1 MVLSRSETHFREM
14 ADTLPTLI
22 WVSDAHGLLTFLNQ
36 PWADLTGRTVEELQD
51 DGWVECVHPVD
62 RQRCQ
67 EMFYAAVQARRSFAV
82 EYRVRCF
89 DGNYHWL
96 LDHGVP
102 RMSPAGS
109 YLGHIGSCLDITERK
124 EVEAA
129 LRASE
134 ERYRNVVEA
143 QTDLICRYL
152 PDTTLTFVN
161 DAYCRFFGKT
171 RRALLG
177 SKFLDL
183 LPESAVEAACRHVRS
198 LIETPRVVANEHE
211 VLLPD
216 GNIGWQQWVD
226 HAIFDRHG
234 KIVEFQGIGRD
245 ITERKRAEE
254 AMRESERRY
263 RTIFHSAA
271 VSILEADI
279 SEVKRALARLQADG
293 VTDVRRYLADH
304 PEFVRWA
311 LTSMQILDINETCLK
326 MFGADDR
333 RALMGS
339 LDSIFLPETRQVLS
353 EELVALADGRS
364 AFESETIVQTLQGQR
379 LNILYTS
386 AFPPPTAAI
395 DSILVTF
402 MDITE
407 RKRAQE
413 EIQALAGRLLSAQ
426 EEERRWVA
434 RELHDDV
441 TQRLAVL
448 AIETGKLERQVPT
461 GQHVLRRQLQ
471 SLHEQI
477 VTLSADVHGL
487 SRKLH
492 PSILDDLG
500 LVDALAAEC
509 GRLSGSGGLQVRFTN
524 ERVPEVIPRNIALCL
539 YRIAQEALH
548 NILKYAQAQEV
559 QVILAGRGDGIRLR
573 LHDDGIGFDL
583 AHARRKGGLGLASMR
598 ERLRLIDGRL
608 AIRTRPGAGTHI
620 DVWVPLN
627 GRQR

>member
-1 MVLSRSETHFREM
+1 MALSKRETHFRNM
-14 ADTLPTLI
+14 ANTLPTLL

-36 PWADLTGRTVEELQD
+36 PWVDLTGRPIAELQGN
-51 DGWVECVHPVD
+51 GWVECVHPVD

-67 EMFYAAVQARRSFAV
+67 EMFGAAVQARRSFAM
-82 EYRVRCF
+82 EYRVRGF
-89 DGNYHWL
+89 DGEYHWL

-102 RMSPAGS
+102 RTSASGS

-124 EVEAA
+124 AMEAA

-161 DAYCRFFGKT
+161 NAYCRFFGKT

-177 SKFLDL
+177 TKFLEL
-183 LPESAVEAACRHVRS
+183 IPESAVDAARGHVTS
-198 LIETPRVVANEHE
+198 LIEAPRVVVNEHE

-216 GNIGWQQWVD
+216 GNVGWQQWVD
-226 HAIFDRHG
+226 HAIFDRDE
-234 KIVEFQGIGRD
+234 KIIEFQGIGRD

-263 RTIFHSAA
+263 RTIFQSAA

-279 SEVKRALARLQADG
+279 SAVKQALARLLAQG
-293 VTDVRRYLADH
+293 VMDLRGYLAGH

-311 LTSMQILDINETCLK
+311 VTSMAILDINATCLK

-333 RALMGS
+333 HALLGS
-339 LDSIFLPETRQVLS
+339 FDRIFLPETQQVLT
-353 EELVALADGRS
+353 EELVALAEGQS
-364 AFESETIVQTLQGQR
+364 AFESETIVQTLQGKR
-379 LNILYTS
+379 LNILYTI
-386 AFPPPTAAI
+386 AFPPPTSVF

-407 RKRAQE
+407 RRRAQE

-448 AIETGKLERQVPT
+448 AIETGKLERQLSKGP
-461 GQHVLRRQLQ
+461 HVLRRQLQ
-471 SLHEQI
+471 DLHEQI
-477 VTLSADVHGL
+477 ITLSTDVQGL

-492 PSILDDLG
+492 PPILEDLG

-509 GRLSGSGGLQVRFTN
+509 CRLSDHGSPQVVFTN
-524 ERVPEVIPRNIALCL
+524 EHVPEVIPRDTALCL

-548 NILKYAQAQEV
+548 NILKYARAQEV
-559 QVILAGRGDGIRLR
+559 QVRLTGKREGIQLR
-573 LHDDGIGFDL
+573 LDDDGIGFDL
-583 AHARRKGGLGLASMR
+583 AYARRKGGLGLASMR

-627 GRQR
+627 RR